1 MLASEQL
8 NIGLERS
15 DLDRSNRMKVG
26 NVNSQDQA
34 HGLWGLLTGTFRAAA
49 VHNVDS
55 TLGDQETLPVP
66 LADAVTD
73 EVIRC
78 LVRSGI
84 DERFID
90 ARSMLADRGMHSPMS
105 SDECI
110 VYIRLHEWH
119 AGASSAIPN
128 LEAVLRSRLCKYNIH
143 VKAVYWRVPAV
154 GERGDPS
161 FRNARELSSERPS

>member
-1 MLASEQL
+1 
-8 NIGLERS
+8 
-15 DLDRSNRMKVG
+15 MKVRH
-26 NVNSQDQA
+26 VNSQEQA

-49 VHNVDS
+49 LHNVDS
-55 TLGDQETLPVP
+55 IVGDDQETLPVP

-84 DERFID
+84 EERFID
-90 ARSMLADRGMHSPMS
+90 ARSMLAARPADSTAH

-110 VYIRLHEWH
+110 VYIRLHQWQ

-128 LEAVLRSRLCKYNIH
+128 LEAVLRNRLLKYNIH
-143 VKAVYWRVPAV
+143 VKAVYWRVPAA
-154 GERGDPS
+154 GECADAESRGGRGHSLGHP
-161 FRNARELSSERPS
+161 F